1 MKIKFYLHTAWGN
14 HFKQLALIPTIFVTK
29 NKFQRNYFIVLSI
42 SFLVWDIGISFFKS
56 YE

>member
-1 MKIKFYLHTAWGN
+1 MKIKFYLHTVWGK
-14 HFKQLALIPTIFVTK
+14 HFKQLALIPTMFVTK